1 MSASTFPPGS
11 VSPVLGTCQT
21 LREYAQAKQKG
32 GRSVTTSIL
41 YPPGG
46 SFVFPF
52 IDPPTMRPRLAS
64 LIQTHVVGAIL
75 FIRVFKL

>member
-11 VSPVLGTCQT
+11 MSPVLGVCQT

-41 YPPGG
+41 YSPGG
-46 SFVFPF
+46 LFVFPF
-52 IDPPTMRPRLAS
+52 IDPPTMRPRLAG
-64 LIQTHVVGAIL
+64 LI
-75 FIRVFKL
+75 

>member
-11 VSPVLGTCQT
+11 MSPVLGACQT

-52 IDPPTMRPRLAS
+52 IDLPTMRPRLAG
-64 LIQTHVVGAIL
+64 LI
-75 FIRVFKL
+75 

>member
-11 VSPVLGTCQT
+11 ASPVLGTCQT

-46 SFVFPF
+46 SFVFPS
-52 IDPPTMRPRLAS
+52 IDPPTMRPRLAG
-64 LIQTHVVGAIL
+64 LI
-75 FIRVFKL
+75 

>member
-11 VSPVLGTCQT
+11 ALPVLGTCQT

-32 GRSVTTSIL
+32 DRSVTTSIL

-46 SFVFPF
+46 SFIVPF
-52 IDPPTMRPRLAS
+52 IDLPTMRPRLAG
-64 LIQTHVVGAIL
+64 LI
-75 FIRVFKL
+75 

>member
-1 MSASTFPPGS
+1 MPASTFPPGNA
-11 VSPVLGTCQT
+11 SPVLGACQT

-32 GRSVTTSIL
+32 GRNVTTSIL

-52 IDPPTMRPRLAS
+52 IDPPTMRPRLAG
-64 LIQTHVVGAIL
+64 LI
-75 FIRVFKL
+75 

>member
-11 VSPVLGTCQT
+11 ASPVLGACQT

-32 GRSVTTSIL
+32 GRTAATSIL